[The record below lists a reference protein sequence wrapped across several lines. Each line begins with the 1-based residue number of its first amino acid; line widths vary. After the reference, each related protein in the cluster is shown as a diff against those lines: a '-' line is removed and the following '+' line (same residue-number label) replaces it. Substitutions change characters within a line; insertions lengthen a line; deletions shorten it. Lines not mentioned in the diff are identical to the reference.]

1 MSSNDNL
8 RPAYEDDQPSEE
20 AYKRGNQ
27 HKWTKARKADYD
39 EDSGKKEHVDK
50 RAYVCLFQ
58 EEDRFRYYFY

>member
-50 RAYVCLFQ
+50 RAYVCLF
-58 EEDRFRYYFY
+58 